1 MRMKKLDVLSYE
13 APQIECEE
21 VAAENGFAL
30 SGDLENP
37 ITVGNYD
44 SLGEEQSLF

>member
-1 MRMKKLDVLSYE
+1 MKKLGILSYE
-13 APQIECEE
+13 TPQIECEE
-21 VAAENGFAL
+21 VATENGFAL
-30 SGDLENP
+30 SGDLENT